1 MGAATASCAAATPSG
16 VIASIDRSAGPLVVI
31 RGEHRT
37 PVSLARRMT
46 QLKVRA
52 VSIAVVRNEK
62 LEWVRAYG
70 YADQEWKIRATP
82 DTLFQAGRVYQ

>member
-1 MGAATASCAAATPSG
+1 
-16 VIASIDRSAGPLVVI
+16 
-31 RGEHRT
+31 
-37 PVSLARRMT
+37 MT

-82 DTLFQAGRVYQ
+82 DTLFQAG